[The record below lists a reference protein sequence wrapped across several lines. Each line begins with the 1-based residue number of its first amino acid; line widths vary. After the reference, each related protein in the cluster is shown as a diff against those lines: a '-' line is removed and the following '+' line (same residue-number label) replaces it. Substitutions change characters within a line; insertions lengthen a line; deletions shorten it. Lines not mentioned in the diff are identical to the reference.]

1 MVCASTGIAA
11 SHVGGVTIHSWA
23 GIGLGKGSP
32 SMLVS
37 KVLGNGAAV
46 ERWVAAAVLVL
57 DEVSMLDSNLASNFL
72 VPS

>member
-1 MVCASTGIAA
+1 
-11 SHVGGVTIHSWA
+11 
-23 GIGLGKGSP
+23 
-32 SMLVS
+32 MLVN